1 MSSYDNEFDERTVEY
16 DVGTKYIGHIKCG
29 KRNGKGLFYYND
41 GSYYEGYWR
50 DNKMHGKGSLY
61 YSNGS
66 LAYDGNWYMD
76 NFHGKGKIYNDR
88 PKRISYPFDYKTMG
102 NEDI

>member
-1 MSSYDNEFDERTVEY
+1 M
-16 DVGTKYIGHIKCG
+16 GTKYIGQIKNG
-29 KRNGKGLFYYND
+29 KRNGRGLFYYND

-88 PKRISYPFDYKTMG
+88 PKRISYPFDYKMMT
-102 NEDI
+102 NEHI